1 MKILGK
7 LLFPDSPPYEQ
18 RKKIQILLASIAVG
32 LVISAAFVLIALKQN
47 NRFGF

>member
-32 LVISAAFVLIALKQN
+32 DLGGLRADRPHTK
-47 NRFGF
+47 